1 MQFLPSRSER
11 AMVVALFVPSCDVV
25 FDAGWKKAW
34 ERRRA
39 RLNYPSRRATYSRV
53 NKAEFSSTPKF
64 YFRCL
69 KVNCADCEG
78 LEIARWLHGNAL
90 LKYRNYTTNF

>member
-39 RLNYPSRRATYSRV
+39 RLNYPSRRATYSRSKQSRV
-53 NKAEFSSTPKF
+53 RLSAEI
-64 YFRCL
+64 L
-69 KVNCADCEG
+69 LQV
-78 LEIARWLHGNAL
+78 LESHLC
-90 LKYRNYTTNF
+90 